1 MASTLE
7 LTLVFLVAAVAG
19 VVVCRLARLPPM
31 LGYLGVGVAL
41 GPSAIGLGSDAAGV
55 GYLAEFGIVFLMFVI
70 GLEFNLP
77 KLLSMRKLVFGLG
90 LSQVVLT
97 IAAAVA
103 GNAALISL
111 FAATGRHWGLG
122 WQSAIA
128 LGAALAMSS
137 TAIVVKLM
145 SDRLELESEH
155 GRRVMAVLLFQDLAV
170 VPLLVIIPALSSTPE
185 VLMREL
191 SVAALKAAALL
202 ALLLV
207 GGRVVMR
214 WWLTLVVR
222 RKSEE
227 LFVLNLLLVT
237 LGLAFLTELAGLSL
251 ALGAFVAGMLIAETE
266 FKHQVETD
274 IRPFHDVLLGL
285 FFIVVGMKLNL
296 GVVLAHWPLV
306 IVLTLL
312 PVLFKFA
319 LVTVL
324 ARAFGAA
331 PGVALRTGLY
341 LAQAGEFGFVLLG
354 LASQRQLLPPDLQ
367 GPVLASMVLSM
378 LATPLIFMA
387 SNRIVMRLSAN
398 DWLLQ
403 SVAMTTIARR
413 TINTEKHVIICGF
426 GRSGQNLARLLEAE
440 KIAYIAL
447 DLDPDRVRQ
456 AAAGGQSVVFGDAAR
471 LQSLMAAG
479 LARASAVV
487 VSYHDTPSALKILH
501 LVHSHAPTVP
511 VVVRTIDDTDFERL
525 RAAGATEVVPEAIEG
540 SLMLASH
547 ALALVGVPMRRVL
560 RVVQQQ
566 RDARYGLLRGFFHGA
581 DDDTVAE
588 LDHAR
593 LLSTTL
599 PAGSGSVGRTLGE
612 LGLAG
617 HGVTAVSLRR
627 ASGAVLQP
635 SDSLAL
641 AVGDTLVLSGLPER
655 LARAEAALLTPG
667 RSGAGLAAPRP

>member
-7 LTLVFLVAAVAG
+7 LTLVFLLAAVAG

-31 LGYLGVGVAL
+31 LGYLAVGVAL
-41 GPSAIGLGSDAAGV
+41 GPSAIGVASDAAGV
-55 GYLAEFGIVFLMFVI
+55 GYLADFGIVFLMFVI

-77 KLLSMRKLVFGLG
+77 KLQSMRKLVFGLG

-97 IAAAVA
+97 IAAAIA
-103 GNAALISL
+103 GNAALVSL
-111 FAATGRHWGLG
+111 FTATGRHWGLG

-145 SDRLELESEH
+145 ADRLELESEH

-170 VPLLVIIPALSSTPE
+170 VPLLVLIPALGSTPE
-185 VLMREL
+185 VLLREVA
-191 SVAALKAAALL
+191 VAAAKASLLL
-202 ALLLV
+202 AVLLV

-237 LGLAFLTELAGLSL
+237 LGLAWMTEMAGLSR

-285 FFIVVGMKLNL
+285 FFITVGMKLDL
-296 GVVLAHWPLV
+296 GVVMARWPLV
-306 IVLTLL
+306 IALTLL
-312 PVLFKFA
+312 PVLFKFG

-324 ARAFGAA
+324 ARIFGGA

-341 LAQAGEFGFVLLG
+341 LAQAGEFGFVLLS
-354 LASQRQLLPPDLQ
+354 LANEQHLFPDSLR

-378 LATPLIFMA
+378 LATPLFIMY
-387 SNRIVMRLSAN
+387 SDRIVMRLSGN

-403 SVAMTTIARR
+403 SVAMTTIAKR
-413 TINTEKHVIICGF
+413 TINTEAHVIICGF
-426 GRSGQNLARLLEAE
+426 GRSGQNLARLLEGE

-456 AAAGGQSVVFGDAAR
+456 AASAGQSVVFGDAAR

-511 VVVRTIDDTDFERL
+511 VIVRTIDDVDFERL

-566 RDARYGLLRGFFHGA
+566 RDARYGLLRGYFHGA
-581 DDDTVAE
+581 DDDTVEE
-588 LDHAR
+588 LEHAR
-593 LLSTTL
+593 LLSVTL
-599 PAGSGSVGRTLGE
+599 PATSGSVDRALGE
-612 LGLAG
+612 QALPTR
-617 HGVTAVSLRR
+617 GVTVVSLRR

-635 SDSLAL
+635 DDSLAL
-641 AVGDTLVLSGLPER
+641 QAGDTLVLSGLPER
-655 LARAEAALLTPG
+655 LALVEAALLKP
-667 RSGAGLAAPRP
+667 A